1 MFRELIDDIHN
12 VLIFLFSA
20 DSLATDP
27 KTGFPLFQPMIPIR
41 MTSSL
46 SPGRGR
52 DKGRD
57 CKSLSPKRER
67 GIEIETEKSK
77 DSNAVGKSFDRSKN
91 NFNNFSS
98 TLEYPGNRNLK
109 IQIPSEVSVP
119 KGIRRR
125 PSEVYR
131 DMIRKDEERQDRVR
145 RAQLEA
151 EVLPSFVHFY
161 FVIYLFIFRF
171 IYLFV
176 YLFICFSVSICMLYL
191 SSYYLP
197 FKYEHYVLLILLY
210 VISQYFVN
218 RFILCTAE
226 MFF

>member
-1 MFRELIDDIHN
+1 MNRELDYDIHYI
-12 VLIFLFSA
+12 LIFLFSA

-41 MTSSL
+41 MTSSS

-67 GIEIETEKSK
+67 GIEIDIEREKSK
-77 DSNAVGKSFDRSKN
+77 DSNDVGKSFNQSKN
-91 NFNNFSS
+91 NFINFSS
-98 TLEYPGNRNLK
+98 TLEYPSNRNLK
-109 IQIPSEVSVP
+109 IQIPSEVPVP

-131 DMIRKDEERQDRVR
+131 DMIQKDEERQERVR

-151 EVLPSFVHFY
+151 EVLPSFVHLY
-161 FVIYLFIFRF
+161 FIIYLSTYLFI
-171 IYLFV
+171 IYSRYHLFV
-176 YLFICFSVSICMLYL
+176 HLYDKSKREMCNSFISFQ
-191 SSYYLP
+191 
-197 FKYEHYVLLILLY
+197 FLY
-210 VISQYFVN
+210 V
-218 RFILCTAE
+218 
-226 MFF
+226 